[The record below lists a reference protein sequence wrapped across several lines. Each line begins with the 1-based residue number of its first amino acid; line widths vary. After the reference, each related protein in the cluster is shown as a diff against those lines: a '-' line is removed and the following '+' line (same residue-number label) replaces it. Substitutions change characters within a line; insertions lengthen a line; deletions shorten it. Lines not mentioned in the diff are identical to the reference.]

1 MKCHTRCGA
10 CCIAPE
16 ISSAL
21 PNMPN
26 GKPAGEPC
34 VNLDEDLRCK
44 VYDDRPAVCRDFGP
58 EPSYCGS
65 SHNQALTLL
74 SQLERDTQG

>member
-1 MKCHTRCGA
+1 MDCHNNCGA

-26 GKPAGEPC
+26 GKPAGQHC
-34 VNLDEDLRCK
+34 VNLDDALRCT
-44 VYDDRPAVCRDFGP
+44 VYEDRPAVCRDFGP
-58 EPSYCGS
+58 EPGYCGKS
-65 SHNQALTLL
+65 FEQALTLL
-74 SQLERDTQG
+74 TTLELQTKA